1 MSFYVRYKYLNFK
14 YIFLLSIYLKHLITK
29 YIKDNESFNYE
40 KDRKNKKYLKIIIYR

>member
-29 YIKDNESFNYE
+29 YIKESFNYE